1 MTGEPYAGS
10 WGVTLPPGTSCY
22 ASAGA
27 DLLGNEPRGEQGGRG
42 PGRPRRYGWR
52 WGRTDWGPYRDD
64 RWPGS
69 SLVVVALQGSR
80 RRPASAPPGE
90 RSGCGL
96 GWAYQ
101 SRRRRD
107 ATVVCESLIPVLG
120 VADGNVTSGVARD
133 DARVFCGSVVVVS
146 FSR

>member
-1 MTGEPYAGS
+1 MPLQAATCWVMNRVVS
-10 WGVTLPPGTSCY
+10 R
-22 ASAGA
+22 AGA
-27 DLLGNEPRGEQGGRG
+27 APAVRAAPGGDGGG
-42 PGRPRRYGWR
+42 PTGDRIGMTVGRAAVPW
-52 WGRTDWGPYRDD
+52 WSPYRGLDV
-64 RWPGS
+64 G
-69 SLVVVALQGSR
+69 R
-80 RRPASAPPGE
+80 RAPPPGE

-133 DARVFCGSVVVVS
+133 DARVFSGSVVVVS